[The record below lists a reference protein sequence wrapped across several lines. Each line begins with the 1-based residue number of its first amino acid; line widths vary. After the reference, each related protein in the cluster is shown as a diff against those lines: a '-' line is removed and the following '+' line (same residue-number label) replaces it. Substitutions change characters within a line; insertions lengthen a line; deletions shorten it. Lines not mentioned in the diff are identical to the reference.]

1 MGVTLSQFGDVTHT
15 VGTTDWSFTADQSG
29 AAAQTTSGVY
39 QGFFDVSALA
49 SGDKFEIRAYEKVP
63 SSGGAQ
69 RIVWSAFLDGAQ
81 SEPILVTPA
90 LLLGVGYD
98 WVVKKLAGTDRS
110 VTGRIARVGDIA
122 DLAAY
127 EVGET
132 VGTTEH
138 SFTTDT
144 AGPDA
149 ATVPGVYQAFIDV
162 NALAAGDVFEL
173 TFYETVASS
182 GGTQRVVWKH
192 TLTGPYSRPVLV
204 LPSFIAGVGFDMTL
218 KKIAGTDRLINARI
232 AKAV

>member
-1 MGVTLSQFGDVTHT
+1 MGVTLNAYEVTKT

-39 QGFFDVSALA
+39 QGWFDLSNLA
-49 SGDKFEIRAYEKVP
+49 AGDVFEIRCYEKIP

-69 RIVWSAFLDGAQ
+69 RIVWSAFATGAQ
-81 SEPILVTPA
+81 AEPILVTPT
-90 LLLGVGYD
+90 LLLGVSWD
-98 WVVKKLAGTDRS
+98 FVVKKISGSDRS
-110 VTGRIARVGDIA
+110 VVGRIARVGDIST
-122 DLAAY
+122 LAAY

-162 NALAAGDVFEL
+162 NAIAAGDVFEL
-173 TFYETVASS
+173 ALYEKVASS
-182 GGTQRVVWKH
+182 SGTQRLVWKH
-192 TLTGPYSRPVLV
+192 VLSGAYSRPALA
-204 LPSFIAGVGFDMTL
+204 LPSFIVGVGWDMTL
-218 KKIAGTDRLINARI
+218 KKIAGTDRAINARI